1 MKMKSAIIVARHGER
16 IDYYIRDNG
25 GNWLQEPSNERPW
38 DPPLT
43 YRGQMQARRLGSYL
57 HKLIQQHNLPP
68 LEAVYSSPLTRC
80 CMTAGEAIIGYQQ
93 ESQAESSKNKK
104 EYTSSDLKVHIE
116 TGLVESLNE
125 KWYRS
130 WCLKDSD
137 GTWGGKD
144 GDKYQNG
151 VFPPSIQESDV
162 HSKAK
167 IPSRLLF
174 QSKQEICE
182 YLQNYQG
189 HVNDASLDCL
199 NGSNHKEFQSSS
211 SIVSKLLESQEKEI
225 FSPTDNSHQ
234 WNNFESRKVLQDRVT
249 AVANEL
255 SRKHPGKTILLVS
268 HGSPVTR
275 LYESLSGNDWKAHGV
290 STYTSFSIYQSKD
303 LEEGTCTG
311 WQALRANDN
320 THVEEMHMESADQ
333 KAAW

>member
-1 MKMKSAIIVARHGER
+1 MKSAIIVARHGER
-16 IDYYIRDNG
+16 IDYYLRDNG
-25 GNWLQEPSNERPW
+25 GNWLQEPNNERPW

-57 HKLIQQHNLPP
+57 YKLIQELELPP
-68 LEAVYSSPLTRC
+68 LEAVYSSLLTRC

-93 ESQAESSKNKK
+93 KDQEADKNKK
-104 EYTSSDLKVHIE
+104 ECTSSDLKVHIE
-116 TGLVESLNE
+116 TGLVEVLNE

-130 WCLKDSD
+130 WCLQDSD

-151 VFPPSIQESDV
+151 VFPPPIHESDV
-162 HSKAK
+162 HSKGK
-167 IPSRLLF
+167 IRSHLLF
-174 QSKQEICE
+174 QSKTETCE
-182 YLQNYQG
+182 YLQNYRG
-189 HVNDASLDCL
+189 HGNDESLDSF
-199 NGSNHKEFQSSS
+199 NGSTHVQEFQSSS
-211 SIVSKLLESQEKEI
+211 GIVSQLLASQEKEI
-225 FSPTDNSHQ
+225 YSSTDNSYQ

-249 AVANEL
+249 DVANEL

-303 LEEGTCTG
+303 SEEGNG
-311 WQALRANDN
+311 WQVLRANDN
-320 THVEEMHMESADQ
+320 THVEEIHMESADQ